1 MQIMRLSVFVAVCIQ
16 SRKNMGIVTLVWL
29 VVVWLF
35 ISQTDASFNSYNFN
49 NGTFLYTCGVT
60 QPFFTKA
67 VELCEQSN
75 AQLAVIK
82 NEEMFNAAVQAV
94 TTNCSRALF
103 WIGLR
108 KNASTGNEYRWLDGS
123 WFDSQ
128 QVGGRTINKLV
139 EATPA
144 PCLAVMLHIGVNK
157 TLQAVSCNVA
167 SNVLCYR
174 SPTNNNTTNNSST
187 TIATSTITTTAA
199 AITVSTAIS
208 DNGTTTQTP
217 TTVTNYNV
225 TSTTQTTEPTT
236 TTQAA
241 QPIATWLIVVIALGG
256 GLFLFLIFLVGI
268 FYCCWWKKQNEASGS
283 NENRGGSIT
292 EQGGGP
298 TQDLEIIEIQIRSG
312 GSQGGSEPQSSEQQS
327 SEDHSS
333 ENQSSENQSSENQ
346 SIERHSSERHSSGPN
361 SENVY
366 DFAEVSDEASDTE
379 NIELERYT
387 PMRSL
392 SERIPE
398 AEYGM
403 INQPK
408 HDPNAYSTLYEIDKS
423 PAHDDEADGP
433 AYATIGVN
441 NKPGIRRDKTV

>member
-1 MQIMRLSVFVAVCIQ
+1 M
-16 SRKNMGIVTLVWL
+16 KNMGVVTLWWL

-49 NGTFLYTCGVT
+49 NGTFLYTCGVKT
-60 QPFFTKA
+60 HFFTEA
-67 VELCEQSN
+67 VELCEQAN

-82 NEEMFNAAVQAV
+82 TKEMFNAAVQAV
-94 TTNCSRALF
+94 STNCSSIFQFR
-103 WIGLR
+103 IGLR

-123 WFDSQ
+123 RFDSQ
-128 QVGGRTINKLV
+128 QVGGRIITNV
-139 EATPA
+139 STDA
-144 PCLAVMLHIGVNK
+144 CLAVLLHNGVNK
-157 TLQAVSCNVA
+157 TLQAVSCTVA
-167 SNVLCYR
+167 FNVLCYR

-187 TIATSTITTTAA
+187 TTATSTITTTETAA
-199 AITVSTAIS
+199 ATKS

-217 TTVTNYNV
+217 TTATSYNV
-225 TSTTQTTEPTT
+225 TSTTRTTTESKATTEATTTTRTTTASKATTETTT
-236 TTQAA
+236 TTQTT

-256 GLFLFLIFLVGI
+256 SLFLFLILVGI
-268 FYCCWWKKQNEASGS
+268 FCCCWWKKQNNASGL
-283 NENRGGSIT
+283 NENREDSTT

-298 TQDLEIIEIQIRSG
+298 THGLEIIEIRSKSG
-312 GSQGGSEPQSSEQQS
+312 GSQGGSEHQSSEQHS

-333 ENQSSENQSSENQ
+333 GHQSSE
-346 SIERHSSERHSSGPN
+346 RHSIERHSSGPN

-379 NIELERYT
+379 NMELERYT

-392 SERIPE
+392 SERIQE
-398 AEYGM
+398 AEYGI

-423 PAHDDEADGP
+423 PAHDDGP

-441 NKPGIRRDKTV
+441 NKPGVRRDKTV